1 MSQYAVADEERIRAG
16 ELVAEWTSSGLL
28 NASQRASIDAGLR
41 TDLKR
46 TNRSLRAVLFIFGT
60 IIVGASWGF
69 IVTIERFNES
79 TLGWTAV
86 VLGIVYFVLAEVLV
100 FQFRLYRFGVEEAFA
115 VWSVALLAVGTGI
128 LTSIAGSRGD
138 FPLFVGFL
146 TATMAS
152 LAVYLRFGYLYAAV
166 AATSCAAAA
175 PFFLGMSEMQA
186 RLVSV
191 LMLSVVFIVA
201 RSLRRPYGEDFPGDD
216 YGVIQSVAWLCLY
229 AVLNLRLSFDLRSSF
244 YPGRG
249 QYPAAFYWGTY
260 AVIWLLPAAG
270 LYAGLRSKDRVLIW
284 ASLVMMV
291 ATLATNKPYLG
302 WERHTW
308 DPILLGVFLT
318 GVALA
323 VRHWLSRGPDGQRYG
338 FTPQSIL
345 SGDRQSLAIFHT
357 LAGAAQPFA
366 AHPPAAAQEPSHFEP
381 GGGGRSGGG
390 GGGADY

>member
-1 MSQYAVADEERIRAG
+1 MSRYAVADEERIRAG

-69 IVTIERFNES
+69 IVTLERFNES

-86 VLGIVYFVLAEVLV
+86 VLGVVCFVLAEFLV

-115 VWSVALLAVGTGI
+115 VWSVALLAVGTGV
-128 LTSIAGSRGD
+128 LTSIGGGRSD

-146 TATMAS
+146 TATITS

-166 AATSCAAAA
+166 AATLCAAAA
-175 PFFLGMSEMQA
+175 PFFLRMSEMEA
-186 RLVSV
+186 RLLSV
-191 LMLSVVFIVA
+191 LVLSVVFVA
-201 RSLRRPYGEDFPGDD
+201 THSLRRPYGEDYPGDD
-216 YGVIQSVAWLCLY
+216 YSVIQSVAWLGIY
-229 AVLNLRLSFDLRSSF
+229 AVVNLRLSFDLRSSF
-244 YPGRG
+244 YVGRG
-249 QYPAAFYWGTY
+249 QYPAAFYWATY

-270 LYAGLRSKDRVLIW
+270 LYAGVRSKHRVLIA

-308 DPILLGVFLT
+308 DPIFLGVFLT
-318 GVALA
+318 GAALA
-323 VRHWLSRGPDGQRYG
+323 VRRWLSRGPDGQRYG

-345 SGDRQSLAIFHT
+345 SSDRKSLAMLHT
-357 LAGAAQPFA
+357 IAGAAQPFA
-366 AHPPAAAQEPSHFEP
+366 AHPPAATQAPSSFE
-381 GGGGRSGGG
+381 GGRSGGG
-390 GGGADY
+390 GGGADF

>member
-69 IVTIERFNES
+69 FVTFDQFNDS
-79 TLGWTAV
+79 TVGWTSV
-86 VLGIVYFVLAEVLV
+86 VLGVVCFVLAEFLV

-115 VWSVALLAVGTGI
+115 VWSVALLAVGSGI
-128 LTSIAGSRGD
+128 LTSIGRSHGD

-146 TATMAS
+146 TATIAS

-166 AATSCAAAA
+166 AATLCATAA
-175 PFFLGMSEMQA
+175 PFFLGMSEMEA

-191 LMLSVVFIVA
+191 LVLSVVFIVA
-201 RSLRRPYGEDFPGDD
+201 HSLRRPYGEDFPGDD

-229 AVLNLRLSFDLRSSF
+229 AVLNLRLALDLRSSF

-249 QYPAAFYWGTY
+249 QYPAAFYWGSY
-260 AVIWLLPAAG
+260 ALIWILPAAG
-270 LYAGLRSKDRVLIW
+270 LYAGLRSKHRVLIW
-284 ASLVMMV
+284 ASLVMIV

-318 GVALA
+318 GAVLA

-366 AHPPAAAQEPSHFEP
+366 AHPPAAAQEPSHFDP

-390 GGGADY
+390 GGGADF